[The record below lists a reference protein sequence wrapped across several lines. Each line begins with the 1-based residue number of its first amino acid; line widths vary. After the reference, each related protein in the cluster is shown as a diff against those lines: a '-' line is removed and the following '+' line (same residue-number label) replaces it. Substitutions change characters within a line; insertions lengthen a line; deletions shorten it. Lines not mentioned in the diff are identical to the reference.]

1 MGSCYA
7 AQEAQLGASVV
18 TQMGGMGWGVG
29 EKEAQEGWHICICIA
44 DSYCCTAET
53 NIML

>member
-1 MGSCYA
+1 MGSCCA

-18 TQMGGMGWGVG
+18 TQMGGMGRGVG
-29 EKEAQEGWHICICIA
+29 EKAAQERWDICIA
-44 DSYCCTAET
+44 DPYCCRAET